1 MKANT
6 AVTMRLDD
14 LRSMASALLSASGMR
29 PDVAAT
35 LAGHLLWFDAAG
47 LLDHGIATL
56 PDLLDR
62 IHRGEV
68 DPKTEGKVGP
78 ERAALAVLDGQKGAP
93 SRILGRAAQL
103 AAEKAREYGSGIVRV
118 KGIGAFGS
126 AIALVS
132 EIAIGPAIGF
142 AFGPGGAWSAALP
155 SAEGLPVIADA
166 VLGSD
171 PAALAAF
178 APWSPLIG
186 EEGWIIQAVSVP
198 AMEPLA
204 SFHER
209 VAHFA
214 KKANGNILPP
224 DRLESLRRE
233 ARENGVK
240 VSKATQSALTAWAE
254 KLGIVIA

>member
-14 LRSMASALLSASGMR
+14 LRSMAAALLSASGMR

-35 LAGHLLWFDAAG
+35 LVGHLLWFDAAG
-47 LLDHGIATL
+47 LQEFGVATL

-62 IHRGEV
+62 IHQGDI
-68 DPKTEGKVGP
+68 DPRTEGKVGP

-93 SRILGRAAQL
+93 SRIIGRAAQL

-132 EIAIGPAIGF
+132 EIAIGPAVGM
-142 AFGPGGAWSAALP
+142 AFGPNGAWSVALP
-155 SAEGLPVIADA
+155 SPEGLPVVADA

-178 APWSPLIG
+178 APWLPLTG
-186 EEGWIIQAVSVP
+186 DEGWIIQAVSVP

-214 KKANGNILPP
+214 KNANGNVLQP

-240 VSKATQSALTAWAE
+240 VSKDTQSALTAWGA
-254 KLGIVIA
+254 KLGILFA

>member
-1 MKANT
+1 MKNT
-6 AVTMRLDD
+6 TEKLRLDD

-29 PDVAAT
+29 PDIAAT

-47 LLDHGIATL
+47 LSHHGIATL
-56 PDLLDR
+56 PELLDR
-62 IHRGEV
+62 IHRRDV

-78 ERAALAVLDGQKGAP
+78 ERAALAVLDGQKGTP

-118 KGIGAFGS
+118 KGIGAIGS
-126 AIALVS
+126 ALAVVS

-155 SAEGLPVIADA
+155 SPEGLPVVADA

-209 VAHFA
+209 AAHFA
-214 KKANGNILPP
+214 KKANGNVLPP
-224 DRLESLRRE
+224 VRLESLRLE
-233 ARENGVK
+233 ARENGVTVNK
-240 VSKATQSALTAWAE
+240 GTRSALIAWAE
-254 KLGIVIA
+254 KLGVTIA